1 MTSITP
7 PLTSGS
13 IVTQV
18 TKPFFT
24 SLELSHL
31 HSLTIPESKKLAY
44 NKRKHQIFHY
54 LFQIVRTMKFPLKVL
69 NTAMNYYQRYYLFNV
84 FSEEDDP
91 ASGSDGGAAAGTGS
105 LSSTASGSSTTGSAN
120 GCNDP
125 ITVALTALFLATKN
139 EDCIKKLR
147 DIQTVALKIRDEDE
161 ASEKKRDPASI
172 NGLLDTQRRAIMNV
186 EFKLLQ
192 TIKFDFIN
200 GNSLAIESLDKLVIQ
215 FAKKLGISYKISMFA
230 WLVSFDL
237 ISTPLL
243 LMLPQHCIALA
254 IIIITLNLK
263 PSEVKSSYG
272 EGEDNNSEKFS
283 ERSEKSSEKSSEG
296 SNTTDNSS
304 EKTLNSTISGLTAIL
319 ESIDCTEFR
328 CPEPLVNEAI
338 IYILDYYIHQM
349 SYSILNEYIPPV
361 DSATG
366 KEQIFKFMDLKSRF
380 NDLKNLNQ
388 YKARYSLKQDQY
400 LRVWDYSVAAKGSA
414 RFILGNKRRRFVK
427 ELEVVRPNLV

>member
-1 MTSITP
+1 MATVTP
-7 PLTSGS
+7 PPTSGAV
-13 IVTQV
+13 VTQV

-54 LFQIVRTMKFPLKVL
+54 MFQIVRTMKFPLKVL

-84 FSEEDDP
+84 FTEEDDQP
-91 ASGSDGGAAAGTGS
+91 VN
-105 LSSTASGSSTTGSAN
+105 GSAN
-120 GCNDP
+120 GASAGAPGSSTSSTGSPDP

-147 DIQTVALKIRDEDE
+147 DIQTAALKIRDEE
-161 ASEKKRDPASI
+161 EEKKRDPATVSS
-172 NGLLDTQRRAIMNV
+172 LLDSQRRAIMSV

-215 FAKKLGISYKISMFA
+215 FAKKLGINYKVTMFA

-243 LMLPQHCIALA
+243 LMLPQHCVALA

-263 PSEVKSSYG
+263 PVEVRTRYAT
-272 EGEDNNSEKFS
+272 EKDAQALGD
-283 ERSEKSSEKSSEG
+283 SEG
-296 SNTTDNSS
+296 QAQSDETAYGSD
-304 EKTLNSTISGLTAIL
+304 LTAIL
-319 ESIDCTEFR
+319 DTIDCTSFR

-349 SYSILNEYIPPV
+349 SYSILNQYIPPV
-361 DSATG
+361 DSVTG

-388 YKARYSLKQDQY
+388 YKAKYSLKQDQY
-400 LRVWDYSVAAKGSA
+400 LRVWDYSVAAKGSV

>member
-1 MTSITP
+1 
-7 PLTSGS
+7 
-13 IVTQV
+13 
-18 TKPFFT
+18 
-24 SLELSHL
+24 
-31 HSLTIPESKKLAY
+31 
-44 NKRKHQIFHY
+44 
-54 LFQIVRTMKFPLKVL
+54 MKFPLKVL

-84 FSEEDDP
+84 FSEDDDP
-91 ASGSDGGAAAGTGS
+91 ASGGDGGAAVGAGS
-105 LSSTASGSSTTGSAN
+105 LSSTSSGSSTTGNAN

-125 ITVALTALFLATKN
+125 ITVALTSLFLATKN

-147 DIQTVALKIRDEDE
+147 DIQTAALKIRDEVE
-161 ASEKKRDPASI
+161 ASEKKRDTATT
-172 NGLLDTQRRAIMNV
+172 NALLDTQRRAIMNV

-215 FAKKLGISYKISMFA
+215 FAKKLGINYKISMFA

-272 EGEDNNSEKFS
+272 DAED
-283 ERSEKSSEKSSEG
+283 KSSEG
-296 SNTTDNSS
+296 SNSTDNYREQTS
-304 EKTLNSTISGLTAIL
+304 ISGLTAIL
-319 ESIDCTEFR
+319 DSIDCTEFR

-361 DSATG
+361 DLVTG
-366 KEQIFKFMDLKSRF
+366 KAQIFKFMDLKSRF